1 MAATVASHL
10 PGSLCAIR
18 IQVPDDDQISLYPEF
33 PRALAEACERVD
45 LSSIKETLTAA
56 PLERLSGTADWSRYL
71 QAATQ
76 EPHRLYRAVP
86 VVRDSRR
93 VGVILSFLR
102 EDCADSLP
110 QQKLLESWG
119 RFASLAVERRGL
131 YKQLSFRAQYDSL
144 TSLLNRASLYER
156 LSGLMRG
163 ASGVGGTSGGSLGI
177 IYLDL
182 DSFKEINDTL
192 GHGAG
197 DVVLKHVASQIVSS
211 VRRTDAVARIGGD
224 EFVIVLPGVADRGE
238 VVQVADTV
246 AAAITVPVDVE
257 NRLLAVSASLGISM
271 YPLDG
276 TDIDTLL
283 KVADE
288 SMYKVKLTHRS
299 RRASEALEQQSA
311 VAV

>member
-1 MAATVASHL
+1 
-10 PGSLCAIR
+10 
-18 IQVPDDDQISLYPEF
+18 
-33 PRALAEACERVD
+33 
-45 LSSIKETLTAA
+45 
-56 PLERLSGTADWSRYL
+56 
-71 QAATQ
+71 
-76 EPHRLYRAVP
+76 
-86 VVRDSRR
+86 
-93 VGVILSFLR
+93 
-102 EDCADSLP
+102 
-110 QQKLLESWG
+110 LESWG

-156 LSGLMRG
+156 LAGLIRG
-163 ASGVGGTSGGSLGI
+163 GGGGSGHGNSLAI

-197 DVVLKHVASQIVSS
+197 DVVLKHVAHQIVSS

-224 EFVIVLPGVADRGE
+224 EFVIVLPGVSDRSE
-238 VVQVADTV
+238 VMQVANTV
-246 AAAITVPVDVE
+246 ARAIVEPVEVE
-257 NRLLAVSASLGISM
+257 ERLLSVSASLGISM

-276 TDIDTLL
+276 MDTDTLL

-299 RRASEALEQQSA
+299 RRASEALEQSA
-311 VAV
+311 IAV